1 MCMCVCLCEHV
12 WGLIAG
18 VQAVK
23 GCPCLMAHFRVGSPC
38 PGLLLTGN
46 QTVVS
51 CIAFLLSP
59 LCFERAKTRQGRYQ
73 VTALLGVESE
83 KEREHR
89 NMWLDLLF
97 FFFSY
102 LRQHFLR
109 GATDN

>member
-1 MCMCVCLCEHV
+1 MRVRV
-12 WGLIAG
+12 RVQGLIAG

-23 GCPCLMAHFRVGSPC
+23 GCPCFMAHFRPGFPC

-51 CIAFLLSP
+51 CIAFLLGP

-73 VTALLGVESE
+73 VTAPLGVESE
-83 KEREHR
+83 KERECR
-89 NMWLDLLF
+89 NMWLDLLSF
-97 FFFSY
+97 FFFSFSY
-102 LRQHFLR
+102 LRKHFLR